1 LKRLLQR
8 SAFLVLLG
16 LASDAGLLP
25 AQSLEGRV
33 VYGVDSSAVAGVRV
47 ELHRVTAT
55 AGAVVDSTFSLADG
69 SFQFGLED
77 GTGSD
82 ALWLAAAR
90 HGGILYFG
98 PARHA
103 GQTLDGGEYEVLVY
117 DSVTVTTPPSD
128 LRVGIRHLVVTAGSS
143 GGFDIAEVF
152 DVLGSAELT
161 LVPVPD
167 TLAIWSTSYPASAV
181 APRAIEGGV
190 EPEAVTFESGQV
202 VLRSMISPLGAR
214 VTFVYTTRSPELE
227 IRIDHPT
234 DRVEVVV
241 AGLDVEV
248 TGASPAA
255 SSVTGGQTV
264 LRFTAEDLL
273 PGATVRVAIAE
284 RPGPGRQA
292 LVWAVIGVGL
302 LLAAG
307 ILWMTGHRASDR
319 LRPPPAS
326 R

>member
-1 LKRLLQR
+1 
-8 SAFLVLLG
+8 
-16 LASDAGLLP
+16 
-25 AQSLEGRV
+25 
-33 VYGVDSSAVAGVRV
+33 
-47 ELHRVTAT
+47 LHRITAS
-55 AGAVVDSTFSLADG
+55 AGAVVDSTISLADG
-69 SFQFGLED
+69 SFQFRLDEE
-77 GTGSD
+77 TSSD

-98 PARHA
+98 PARHV
-103 GQTLDGGEYEVLVY
+103 GQTLDGEYEVLVY
-117 DSVTVTTPPSD
+117 DSITVTTPPTD
-128 LRVGIRHLVVTAGSS
+128 LRVGIRHLVITAGSA
-143 GGFDIAEVF
+143 GGFEVAEVF
-152 DVLGSAELT
+152 DVLGSADLT

-167 TLAIWSTSYPASAV
+167 TLAVWSTSLPATAV

-190 EPEAVTFESGQV
+190 APEAVTFESGQV

-214 VTFVYTTRSPELE
+214 VTLVYSTRSPELE

-255 SSVTGGQTV
+255 PSVRGGQTV
-264 LRFTAEDLL
+264 FRFTAEDLL
-273 PGATVRVAIAE
+273 PGATVRVSGAE

-292 LVWAVIGVGL
+292 LIFALIGVGL

-307 ILWMTGHRASDR
+307 ILWMSGNRAADR
-319 LRPPPAS
+319 LRPPPAP

>member
-1 LKRLLQR
+1 MKRLLQC
-8 SAFLVLLG
+8 SAFLVLLA
-16 LASDAGLLP
+16 LASDAGLLQ
-25 AQSLEGRV
+25 AQSLQGRV

-55 AGAVVDSTFSLADG
+55 AGAVVDSTISLADG

-90 HGGILYFG
+90 HRGILYFG

-103 GQTLDGGEYEVLVY
+103 GQTLDGEYEVLVY

-128 LRVGIRHLVVTAGSS
+128 LRVGIRHLVITAGSA
-143 GGFDIAEVF
+143 GGFEIAEVF

-181 APRAIEGGV
+181 DPRAIEGGV
-190 EPEAVTFESGQV
+190 EPAAVTFESGQV

-255 SSVTGGQTV
+255 SSVTGGETV

-273 PGATVRVAIAE
+273 PGATVRVAAAE

-292 LVWAVIGVGL
+292 LVWALIGIGL